1 MRHDMTKQEIM
12 GIMDITEDSGFKYF
26 ESLADLLETD
36 EDYMSDE
43 LFEVLREVDTD
54 LLAEHAGTY
63 FDQMQE
69 AVPDDEAEFYTL
81 VENMRK
87 EMTGLAEACS
97 SGDEEED
104 RDRAVMDLSEEI
116 VRFHEWYIDQN
127 LVTSVNEETGEEES
141 LSVRD
146 ALFRA
151 RGEKFTGEAY
161 RYDFEDAMEYELSE
175 YIMQFSDLMGMVN

>member
-1 MRHDMTKQEIM
+1 MNKEEVMEL
-12 GIMDITEDSGFKYF
+12 MDITEESGFKYF

-36 EDYMSDE
+36 ENYTPDE
-43 LFEVLREVDTD
+43 LFEVLRDVDTD
-54 LLAEHAGTY
+54 LFAEHAGTY

-97 SGDEEED
+97 SVDGEED
-104 RDRAVMDLSEEI
+104 RDRAVMDLAEEI
-116 VRFHEWYIDQN
+116 VRFHEWYIDPC
-127 LVTSVNEETGEEES
+127 LVNSVNEETGEEDS

-146 ALFRA
+146 ALFRS
-151 RGEKFTGEAY
+151 RGEKFTGETY
-161 RYDFEDAMEYELSE
+161 RYDFDDALDYELSE
-175 YIMQFSDLMGMVN
+175 YVMQFSDLMGMVN

>member
-1 MRHDMTKQEIM
+1 MTKEEILE
-12 GIMDITEDSGFKYF
+12 IMDITEDSEFKYF

-36 EDYMSDE
+36 EDYASDE

-63 FDQMQE
+63 FDQMQD

-104 RDRAVMDLSEEI
+104 RERAVMDLADEI
-116 VRFHEWYIDQN
+116 VRFHEWYIDPC
-127 LVTSVNEETGEEES
+127 LVTAVNEDTGVEDS

-151 RGEKFTGEAY
+151 RGEKFTEEAY
-161 RYDFEDAMEYELSE
+161 RYDFEDALEYELSE